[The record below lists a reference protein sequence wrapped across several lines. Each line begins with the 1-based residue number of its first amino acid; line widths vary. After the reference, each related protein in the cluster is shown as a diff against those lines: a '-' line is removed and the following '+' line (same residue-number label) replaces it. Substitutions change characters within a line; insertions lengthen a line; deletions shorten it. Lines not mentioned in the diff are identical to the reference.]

1 MADDI
6 WIWLDGTVLPAAEA
20 RVPVL
25 DRGFLYGDSV
35 FEVTRT
41 VGKEPLLLTEHLERL
56 ERSAAALAFGTPPR
70 EAIASAVA
78 ATLAAVPTDECYVRI
93 MVTRGAGPIDLDPA
107 SADAPRLVV
116 IAKPLHLPD
125 ERQRREGVA
134 MVTVDERR
142 NAPGHVPAAVK
153 SSNYLSSVMAL
164 RSARQRGAH
173 EALMCDLAGN
183 VSEGASSN
191 FFLVRDGRILTPP
204 LALGILAG
212 VTRSVV
218 FSLATELGLKVE
230 EVAFPKS
237 AALSAD
243 EAFLTSS
250 IRGLLPVTRLD
261 GQAIGSGQPGPITQ
275 RLMAGYQARY
285 LASYLERSSSAS
297 PMRKSSSASPR

>member
-1 MADDI
+1 MSDDTWI
-6 WIWLDGTVLPAAEA
+6 WIDGGVLPAAEA

-41 VGKEPLLLTEHLERL
+41 VAGKQPLLLTPHLERL
-56 ERSAAALAFGTPPR
+56 EQSAAALGYATPAL

-78 ATLAAVPTDECYVRI
+78 ATTAPVPSDECYVRI
-93 MVTRGAGPIDLDPA
+93 IVTRGAGPIDLDPA

-125 ERQRREGVA
+125 AQKYREGVA

-164 RSARQRGAH
+164 RSARRRDAH
-173 EALMCDLAGN
+173 EALMCDLDGN
-183 VSEGASSN
+183 ISEGASSN

-218 FSLATELGLKVE
+218 FTLAKELGARVE
-230 EVAFPKS
+230 EVAFQKS
-237 AALSAD
+237 AALAAD

-261 GQAIGSGQPGPITQ
+261 GQAIGSGEPGPVTR
-275 RLMAGYQARY
+275 RLMESYRTG
-285 LASYLERSSSAS
+285 YLERSSSAS
-297 PMRKSSSASPR
+297 PTRNSSSISPR